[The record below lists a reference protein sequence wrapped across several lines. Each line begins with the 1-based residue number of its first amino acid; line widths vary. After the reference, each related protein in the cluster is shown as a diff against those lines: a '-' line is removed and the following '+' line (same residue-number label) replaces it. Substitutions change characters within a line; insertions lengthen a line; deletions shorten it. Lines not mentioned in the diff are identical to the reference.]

1 MRTESPAIGPEV
13 VSSSPLSWD
22 AIMTE
27 DHSYFSQ
34 LKCRECGRLYPK
46 QAIHICEFD
55 FGPLEAAYDYDAIKA
70 NVSREIIASRPRSMW
85 RYREYLPID
94 GEPTVGQQ
102 VGFTPLV
109 KADRLAK
116 ALGVDELY
124 IKNDTVNYPT
134 LSFKDRVVSVALS
147 RARELGFSVVACAS
161 TGNLANS
168 VAANAAAAGLK
179 SYVLIPADLEQ
190 SKVLGSLVYGTQVIG
205 IHGPYDQVN
214 RLCSEIAGKYGWGF
228 VNVNLRPYYAEGSK
242 TMGFEIA
249 EQLGWKLPRHTVVPM
264 ASGSL
269 LTKIYKSYREFIQ
282 TGILDEQAFSVH
294 GAQASGCSPISEA
307 MKKNVEIV
315 KPVPKP
321 ETIVKS
327 LAIGTPADGY
337 YAVRTMKDTGGS
349 AEDATDAEVIEGI
362 KLLAEH
368 AGIFAE
374 TAGGVT
380 VACAKKLIESGKIP
394 RNESIVLCITGHGL
408 KTQEAVTGHCGAP
421 RLIKPSLREFEALVA
436 DELAAQP
443 A

>member
-1 MRTESPAIGPEV
+1 MN
-13 VSSSPLSWD
+13 D
-22 AIMTE
+22 ANTPF
-27 DHSYFSQ
+27 FSN

-46 QAIHICEFD
+46 EAIHICEFD
-55 FGPLEAAYDYDAIKA
+55 FGPLEAAYDYDAIRA
-70 NVSREIIASRPRSMW
+70 SISREVIATRPKSMW
-85 RYREYLPID
+85 RYRELLPID
-94 GEPTVGQQ
+94 GAPTVGLQ

-116 ALGVDELY
+116 RLGVRELY

-147 RARELGFSVVACAS
+147 RARELGFTVVACAS

-168 VAANAAAAGLK
+168 VAANAASAGLQ

-205 IHGPYDQVN
+205 IRGPYDQVN

-249 EQLGWKLPRHTVVPM
+249 EQLGWKLPRHTVVCM

-269 LTKIYKSYREFIQ
+269 LTKIHKAYTELNKV
-282 TGILDEQAFSVH
+282 GIIEEQPFTIH
-294 GAQASGCSPISEA
+294 GAQPAGCSPISTA
-307 MKKNVEIV
+307 MKRGTDIV
-315 KPVPKP
+315 KPVPNP
-321 ETIVKS
+321 QTIVKS

-337 YAVRTMKDTGGS
+337 YAIRTMKETGGS
-349 AEDATDAEVIEGI
+349 AEDCTDEEVIDGI
-362 KLLAEH
+362 RLLAETE
-368 AGIFAE
+368 GIFAE
-374 TAGGVT
+374 TAGGTT
-380 VACAKKLIESGKIP
+380 VACAKKLIASGAIP
-394 RNESIVLCITGHGL
+394 ADESIALCITGHGL
-408 KTQEAVTGHCGAP
+408 KTSEAIQGKCGEP
-421 RLIKPSLREFEALVA
+421 RVISPSLREFDSLIA
-436 DELAAQP
+436 DELHTLQP

>member
-1 MRTESPAIGPEV
+1 MSEKHQGFMKA
-13 VSSSPLSWD
+13 
-22 AIMTE
+22 
-27 DHSYFSQ
+27 
-34 LKCRECGRLYPK
+34 LKCRECGREYPLE
-46 QAIHICEFD
+46 ATHVCEFD
-55 FGPLEAAYDYDAIKA
+55 FGPLEVAYDYDRIKKSLTRAAIQ
-70 NVSREIIASRPRSMW
+70 SRPKSMW
-85 RYREYLPID
+85 RYRELLPVAS
-94 GEPTVGQQ
+94 EPTVGRQ

-116 ALGVDELY
+116 ALGVKDLY

-190 SKVLGSLVYGTQVIG
+190 GKVLGSLVYGTNVIG
-205 IHGPYDQVN
+205 IHGAYDQVN

-249 EQLGWKLPRHTVVPM
+249 EQLGWRLPRHTVAPM

-269 LTKIYKSYREFIQ
+269 LTKIAKSYQEAIKV
-282 TGILDEQAFSVH
+282 GLIDEQPFSIH
-294 GAQASGCSPISEA
+294 GAQATGCNPISTA
-307 MKKNVEIV
+307 FKAGTDLIR
-315 KPVPKP
+315 PVPKP
-321 ETIVKS
+321 KTIAKS

-337 YAVRTMKDTGGS
+337 YAVNVMKSTGGS
-349 AEDATDAEVIEGI
+349 CEDASDEEVIEGI
-362 KLLAEH
+362 KLLAETE
-368 AGIFAE
+368 GIFAE

-380 VACAKKLIESGKIP
+380 VACAKKLIASGKIP
-394 RNESIVLCITGHGL
+394 ANESTVLCITGHGL
-408 KTQEAVTGHCGAP
+408 KTAEAVAPHLPAP
-421 RLIKPSLREFEALVA
+421 RLINPSLREFEALIA
-436 DELAAQP
+436 NDAIHAA
-443 A
+443 AA